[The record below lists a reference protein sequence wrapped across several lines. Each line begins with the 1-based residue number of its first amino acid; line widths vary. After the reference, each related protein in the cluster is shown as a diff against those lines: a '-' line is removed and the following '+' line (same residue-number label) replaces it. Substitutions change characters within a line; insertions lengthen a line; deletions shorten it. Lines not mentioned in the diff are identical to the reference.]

1 MPSSKSSPSA
11 RQAGHTLG
19 LTPSEVRLLL
29 LAHLCMDEATG
40 KVRTP
45 DGSTNTE
52 FYCDILGKV

>member
-11 RQAGHTLG
+11 RQAEHTLG

-45 DGSTNTE
+45 DGSTNTQ
-52 FYCDILGKV
+52 FYCDI